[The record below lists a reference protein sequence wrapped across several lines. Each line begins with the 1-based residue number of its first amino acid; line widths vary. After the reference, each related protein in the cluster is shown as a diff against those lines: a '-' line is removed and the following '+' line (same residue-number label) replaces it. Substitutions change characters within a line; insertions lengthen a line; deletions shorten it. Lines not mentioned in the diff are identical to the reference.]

1 MSLKNF
7 PYEFSNDY
15 KRLYDILMNNPEYF
29 ILAMSD
35 DKYNHIFKL
44 RKILD
49 DNRIGICDWL
59 HYSKFPNTFE
69 EFENECKSL
78 NLKWIEPAKM
88 LKLSTLLK

>member
-1 MSLKNF
+1 
-7 PYEFSNDY
+7 
-15 KRLYDILMNNPEYF
+15 MNNPEYF

-35 DKYNHIFKL
+35 NKYNHIFKL

-49 DNRIGICDWL
+49 DNSFGICDWL
-59 HYSKFPNTFE
+59 NYRKFPNTFE

-78 NLKWIEPAKM
+78 NLKWILPKRM

>member
-7 PYEFSNDY
+7 PYEFSTDY

-35 DKYNHIFKL
+35 DKYNLIFKL

-49 DNRIGICDWL
+49 DNSIGICDW
-59 HYSKFPNTFE
+59 HNYRKFTNTFE

-88 LKLSTLLK
+88 LKLSTLFK

>member
-7 PYEFSNDY
+7 PYEFSDDY
-15 KRLYDILMNNPEYF
+15 KWLYDILMNNPDYF

-49 DNRIGICDWL
+49 DNIIGICDWL
-59 HYSKFPNTFE
+59 HYSKFPHTFE

-78 NLKWIEPAKM
+78 NLKWMLPEKM